1 MHFRYSD
8 KAVAVVGNGRDLF
21 RSPEHVYSN
30 GKPYGKSLLIFQD
43 KLMTGLDVLEAPGCQ
58 RREWLF

>member
-1 MHFRYSD
+1 M
-8 KAVAVVGNGRDLF
+8 VGNGRDLF

-30 GKPYGKSLLIFQD
+30 GRPYGKSLLIFQD